1 MVFQKSN
8 LLVKTA
14 KNCRFFKDIN
24 IIRSKKLKFKFKL
37 SRGYIMDGIK
47 AMPFVTEEQLS
58 SKEIKNKIRSEC
70 EKLINFCDG
79 EKENDVREG
88 ISFFEFEKTLKTLF
102 ASFGCLFIQLF
113 LAAGHERLDYSKW
126 TDTNLYYARKNPIAR
141 AIKTVFGEVKY
152 WRTYLI
158 RKDNIGNGFH
168 PLDAVLGLTRDGFS
182 PSVMS
187 LVTRLATRV
196 SFKSSVLIY
205 TYFYD
210 WSPSTESIE
219 SLVLGIGRNA
229 GNYMEVVDPPE
240 GDGEVLIIESDG
252 KATPTATEEELNKRR
267 GERKGKKTS
276 CCNRHRSKQKRKK
289 SKRKRRKK
297 GDKSKNG
304 RSITIVV
311 MYTLKR
317 GSDGLLHGP
326 INKIVWASYAPRK
339 VMLAW
344 ARRQA
349 TKRGFPP
356 DTNKRI
362 HIAVDGEKC
371 LKDGFEKLF
380 PHVTFALDI
389 RHVEEYLWKVGR
401 AFFSEGSDEL
411 HKEVEELKSMLYEGR
426 SSELISLLKE
436 WYNELSP
443 RAKRDEKRRDIL
455 STTIKYME
463 SRLDMMNYKEYIDE
477 DLPIASGIVEG
488 AARYVVGERMDCSGM
503 RWIPERAEALLHL
516 RCIELNGDWDRF
528 FDWEYGRWK
537 DKLLNEEKVLIRTNE
552 PMELPDAA

>member
-1 MVFQKSN
+1 M
-8 LLVKTA
+8 T
-14 KNCRFFKDIN
+14 DTE
-24 IIRSKKLKFKFKL
+24 
-37 SRGYIMDGIK
+37 Y
-47 AMPFVTEEQLS
+47 PFSVTEEQFS
-58 SKEIKNKIRSEC
+58 SEQIQNIIRSEC
-70 EKLINFCDG
+70 EKLISFCEG
-79 EKENDVREG
+79 EKDVCEG
-88 ISFFEFEKTLKTLF
+88 MSFFEFEKTLKILF
-102 ASFGCLFIQLF
+102 ASFGRLFLLLF
-113 LAAGHERLDYSKW
+113 LAVRHERFDYSKW
-126 TDTNLYYARKNPIAR
+126 TDTGLYYARKAPVAR
-141 AIKTVFGEVKY
+141 LIKTVFGEVRY
-152 WRTYLI
+152 WRTYLV
-158 RKDNIGNGFH
+158 RKEGSENGFH
-168 PLDAVLGLTRDGFS
+168 PLDSVLGLTRDGFS

-196 SFKSSVLIY
+196 SFGSTVLIY

-219 SLVLGIGRNA
+219 FLVLGIGRDA
-229 GNYMEVVDPPE
+229 GEYMEVVEPPE
-240 GDGEVLIIESDG
+240 GDGEVLIIECDG

-267 GERKGKKTS
+267 GERKGKNS
-276 CCNRHRSKQKRKK
+276 CCQRHRGRIKRKK

-356 DTNKRI
+356 GTDKRV

-380 PHVTFALDI
+380 PNATFALDI

-401 AFFSEGSDEL
+401 AFYNEGSDEL
-411 HKEVEELKSMLYEGR
+411 YDRIEELRSLLYEGCT
-426 SSELISLLKE
+426 SELISILKE
-436 WYNELSP
+436 WKEKLSP
-443 RAKRDEKRRDIL
+443 RAKRDKKKTEIL
-455 STTIKYME
+455 SQTIKYME
-463 SRLDMMNYKEYIDE
+463 TRLDMMNYKDCIDE

-516 RCIELNGDWDRF
+516 RCVELNGDWEHF

-552 PMELPDAA
+552 PMELPDAV